1 MPIVLLTDVLHCNAL
16 PFVLH
21 LPLISPTTAPCRLF
35 GVTTLDIVR
44 ANTFVA
50 EAKQLDVSNVSVPV
64 IGGHS
69 GITILPVLSQVS
81 HVPLCISAG
90 WFFSCGGC

>member
-1 MPIVLLTDVLHCNAL
+1 MCPHYGSLLVFFTHQPVLLFTL
-16 PFVLH
+16 
-21 LPLISPTTAPCRLF
+21 LICAPSRLF

-44 ANTFVA
+44 SNTFVA
-50 EAKQLDVSNVSVPV
+50 EVKQLDVTKVSVPV

-81 HVPLCISAG
+81 LAP
-90 WFFSCGGC
+90 

>member
-1 MPIVLLTDVLHCNAL
+1 MSSNVFCSSLAAPLPLHC
-16 PFVLH
+16 
-21 LPLISPTTAPCRLF
+21 TCRLF

-50 EAKQLDVSNVSVPV
+50 EAKQLDVSKVSVPV

-69 GITILPVLSQVS
+69 GITILPVLSQVGT
-81 HVPLCISAG
+81 VPGALALL
-90 WFFSCGGC
+90 